1 MAGTLRKLGGE
12 RSNRTLLLLA
22 LLFAVVA
29 AVLVFVAVN
38 QGGGDEE
45 EGAEGAAAGTA
56 EVVVAS
62 RDISARTE
70 LTADMLKVTELP
82 SDQVLRGY
90 FSDAEVVVGQ
100 VTRYPLAENEQVT
113 LAKIGPQTSEEEE
126 QGLSFVIPQGM
137 RAFSIRVSEVS
148 SVGGLIL
155 PGDLVDI
162 IAIFDEG
169 EVEHDK
175 AVTFLQRVEVLA
187 VAQEAQEAIPPPT
200 TDEAGEEEADEAEAD
215 ATPEVAV
222 RTTLGARPEDV
233 EVNPSARTVTLA
245 VTPAQAQLL
254 ALVQHRG
261 ELVLSLRGYG
271 DEVEVPLDESTLSPW
286 GGVPRSTPGP

>member
-1 MAGTLRKLGGE
+1 MAGTLRKIGGE

-45 EGAEGAAAGTA
+45 EGAEGAAGTA

-70 LTADMLKVTELP
+70 LTADMLKVEALP
-82 SDQVLRGY
+82 SDRALKGT
-90 FSDAEVVVGQ
+90 FSDEEVVVGQ
-100 VTRYPLAENEQVT
+100 VTRYPLSENEQVT
-113 LAKIGPQTSEEEE
+113 LAKIGPQTIEEEE
-126 QGLSFVIPQGM
+126 QGLSFVVPQGM
-137 RAFSIRVSEVS
+137 RAFSIQVSEVS
-148 SVGGLIL
+148 SVGGLVL

-169 EVEHDK
+169 EVEYDK
-175 AVTFLQRVEVLA
+175 AVTFLQRIEVLA

-200 TDEAGEEEADEAEAD
+200 TDEAGEGEADEAEAD
-215 ATPEVAV
+215 ATPEVAS

-233 EVNPSARTVTLA
+233 EANPGARTVTLA

-254 ALVQHRG
+254 ALAQHRG

-271 DEVEVPLDESTLSPW
+271 DEAEVPLDESTLSPW
-286 GGVPRSTPGP
+286 GGLPPPTPGP